1 MAQGLLNLTSIQNV
15 IGFFQEEKFKVK
27 VQDPKRIAGVI
38 KEFGASQGIAS
49 LSTTLESQI
58 NDALGMMS
66 VLDMSFTPRWVYPT
80 QPTERGLA
88 ISDTKIRM
96 PVQAKVRV
104 AFPSSNG
111 DTYLQ
116 VLGKTASV
124 LSETA
129 TNLASGNFSGAW
141 DSITDAK
148 TLYQKV
154 YDSLLK
160 CIDNDYPFN
169 LITST
174 DTYYNMYLTGLPND
188 FTPEN
193 VTRNIYT
200 LEFVEIMREGGEMWN
215 VADTVDLKKGFFEK
229 ITSKVSSAFMG
240 AFR

>member
-27 VQDPKRIAGVI
+27 AQDTEKVYITSGVQKVFTSA
-38 KEFGASQGIAS
+38 
-49 LSTTLESQI
+49 TMLESQI

-66 VLDMSFTPRWVYPT
+66 ILDMSFTPRWVYPT

-88 ISDTKIRM
+88 ISDTKIRV

-124 LSETA
+124 LSDTA
-129 TNLASGNFSGAW
+129 KNIASLNFSGAW

-160 CIDNDYPFN
+160 CIDNDFSFN
-169 LITST
+169 LITPT
-174 DTYYNMYLTGLPND
+174 DTYYNMFLTGLPND

-193 VTRNIYT
+193 ITRNIYT
-200 LEFVEIMREGGEMWN
+200 LEFVEVMREGGEMWN
-215 VADTVDLKKGFFEK
+215 VADAVDLKKGFFEK